1 MHLFTK
7 LLCVLWTLWN
17 LIPLLKSWPG
27 NQYHIGYRTG
37 YTLLCLVKPLQDSL
51 TVHSLWLLNGI
62 TTKDGNE
69 LPHFPNVSKSCQNN
83 WQDRAMLQTRKINN
97 LPTTQHIQNVS
108 CDKLRLFTPLVV
120 LLIMYTSNIDLTC
133 ITLARQVNCSFLVT

>member
-1 MHLFTK
+1 MA
-7 LLCVLWTLWN
+7 LLQKMEITPPPSPGQCLNVLS
-17 LIPLLKSWPG
+17 K
-27 NQYHIGYRTG
+27 
-37 YTLLCLVKPLQDSL
+37 
-51 TVHSLWLLNGI
+51 
-62 TTKDGNE
+62 E
-69 LPHFPNVSKSCQNN
+69 L
-83 WQDRAMLQTRKINN
+83 QDRAMIQTWKINN